1 MTQKTTKESLEDFI
15 TLEKAQTDMCKG
27 YAFGSLGIVTSGM
40 MWLVSALVSHYY
52 SPKLAIWSLLIGG
65 ALISPVSSILGKL
78 IGLKGHSAWNPLK
91 NLAMENTIWMLMCI
105 PIAYGL
111 STQNIAWFFQS
122 MLLIIGGRYLTFSTL
137 YGKKSYW
144 VLGAILGV
152 FAYLLFSLHAQSF
165 VSLLAGGSIEL
176 FFGTFLYFSYRK
188 SINED

>member
-1 MTQKTTKESLEDFI
+1 MTQKTTKETPEDYI

-40 MWLVSALVSHYY
+40 MWLVSAFVSHYY

-65 ALISPVSSILGKL
+65 ALISPVSNILGKL
-78 IGLKGHSAWNPLK
+78 IGLKGHSSWNPLK

-111 STQNIAWFFQS
+111 STQNVAWFFQS

-137 YGKKSYW
+137 YGKKFYW
-144 VLGAILGV
+144 VLGATLGV
-152 FAYLLFSLHAQSF
+152 FAYLLFSLHAQAF
-165 VSLLAGGSIEL
+165 MTLLAGGSIEL

>member
-1 MTQKTTKESLEDFI
+1 MTQKTTKETPEDYI

-40 MWLVSALVSHYY
+40 MWLVSAFVSHYY

-65 ALISPVSSILGKL
+65 ALISPVSNILGKL

-111 STQNIAWFFQS
+111 STQNVAWFFQS

-144 VLGAILGV
+144 ALGATLGV

-165 VSLLAGGSIEL
+165 VTLVAGGSIEL

>member
-1 MTQKTTKESLEDFI
+1 MTQKITKETPEDCI

-27 YAFGSLGIVTSGM
+27 YAFGSLGIVISGM

-65 ALISPVSSILGKL
+65 ALISPVSNILGKL

-111 STQNIAWFFQS
+111 STQNVAWFFQS

-137 YGKKSYW
+137 YGKKFYW
-144 VLGAILGV
+144 VLGATLGV
-152 FAYLLFSLHAQSF
+152 FAYLLFSLHAQVF
-165 VSLLAGGSIEL
+165 VTLLAGGSIEL